1 MDHIFFDTNIIIRF
15 LTGDDLRKQAAA
27 AALFSERIEK
37 KEVTLYAPDSVICD
51 AVFVLSSPK
60 NYNKSREEIRE
71 LLFPLVSLENLK
83 IANRRTLLRALDI
96 YATHLV
102 DFSDA
107 FLKATM
113 EAAQARTIYSYDTD
127 FDRFPDI
134 TRQEP
139 EEPSQKEGRV
149 TKTYSK
155 ILSA

>member
-15 LTGDDLRKQAAA
+15 LTGDDLKKQQAA
-27 AALFSERIEK
+27 AALFERIEK

-60 NYNKSREEIRE
+60 HYNKDREEIRE

-96 YATHLV
+96 YATHPI

-113 EAAQARTIYSYDTD
+113 EAAHAQMIYSYDTD
-127 FDRFPDI
+127 LDRFSDVI
-134 TRQEP
+134 RQEP
-139 EEPSQKEGRV
+139 EEPSLEEGR
-149 TKTYSK
+149 
-155 ILSA
+155 AA

>member
-15 LTGDDLRKQAAA
+15 LTVDDLKKQAAV
-27 AALFSERIEK
+27 AALFERIEK
-37 KEVTLYAPDSVICD
+37 KEVILYAPDSVICD

-96 YATHLV
+96 YATLPV

-113 EAAQARTIYSYDTD
+113 EAAQAQMIYSYDTD
-127 FDRFPDI
+127 FDRFSDI

-139 EEPSQKEGRV
+139 EEPSQEEGR
-149 TKTYSK
+149 
-155 ILSA
+155 AA